1 MKVKCIIKDIN
12 LLDKKMLAG
21 MDEAFFPTDGYID
34 ELSIDEAYIV
44 YGVRFIKG
52 MPFYCLQ
59 TDDRVPYPQL
69 YISLLFEV
77 IDPTPS
83 KYWEIGV
90 PWEHNGTFTTDLF
103 FKEWVQDYSFFE
115 NLIDGCTEEK
125 ETFSKYEKLMAEPYA
140 KRNEILQEADLKL
153 TAESLGDLW
162 VLCPQCSDAWETKK
176 HIGKIKC
183 PNKDCGVLLNNPYA
197 LKASENQNK
206 P

>member
-21 MDEAFFPTDGYID
+21 MDESFFPTDGYID
-34 ELSIDEAYIV
+34 ELSVEEAYIV

-59 TDDRVPYPQL
+59 LDDRIPYPQL

-83 KYWEIGV
+83 KYWEVGI

-103 FKEWVQDYSFFE
+103 FKEWVQDYCFFE
-115 NLIDGCTEEK
+115 NLIDECTEEK
-125 ETFSKYEKLMAEPYA
+125 EIFSKYKKLIAKPYT
-140 KRNEILQEADLKL
+140 KKQEIYQDDTLEYIADIV
-153 TAESLGDLW
+153 GDSW
-162 VLCPQCSDAWETKK
+162 VLCPQCSDAWETEKY
-176 HIGKIKC
+176 IGTITC

-197 LKASENQNK
+197 PKK
-206 P
+206 PTR